1 MTDHPTEPQTE
12 PRSVPR
18 FAPPARHYFGF
29 DPKKPFPPPNP
40 LGGYAYPADRRI
52 SGPAIASLILGLLG
66 FLLVTACAGLGLGLG
81 ALGSIR
87 RTGRPGTGLAV
98 AGIVLSAVWL
108 ALWLKVLVF
117 G

>member
-1 MTDHPTEPQTE
+1 VTDTPTE
-12 PRSVPR
+12 
-18 FAPPARHYFGF
+18 PPARHYFGF

-52 SGPAIASLILGLLG
+52 SGLAIASLILGLLG
-66 FLLVTACAGLGLGLG
+66 FFFVTACAGLGLGFG
-81 ALGSIR
+81 ALGNSK

-98 AGIVLSAVWL
+98 AGIVLSAGWL
-108 ALWLKVLVF
+108 VLWLTMLVF